1 MNPLMQE
8 LNPYPFARLRALMH
22 GIDAPANIDPIMLQI
37 GEPKH
42 PTPQV
47 IQDALIAHLDGL
59 AKYPL
64 SKGIAAIREACAE
77 WLQRRYD
84 IVVDAETQIL
94 PVNGSREALFAFVQ
108 VVLNTQIGH
117 KPVVISPNPFYQIYE
132 GATLL
137 AGGEVVYV
145 DCVAPNFMPKW
156 QDIEASVWHKTQLV
170 FVCSPGNPSGA
181 VMQLQDWQKLFAL
194 QEQYG
199 FVIASDECYSEIYF
213 GDQAPLGVL
222 QAATLLDRDWHDL
235 VMFTSLSKRS
245 NVPGLRSGFVAGDAK
260 WMAAFLEYRTYHGSA
275 MGLPI
280 QYASIAA
287 WQDEAHVVANREL
300 YQQKFSQ
307 VLGILQDAY
316 EVSMPDASFYLWL
329 KVPNGDDV
337 AFAQRLW
344 QTHAVQV
351 LPGRLLARDG
361 ANGNPGAGYVRIAL
375 VASVEECVAAA
386 KRLVAFAQL
395 GF

>member
-1 MNPLMQE
+1 MNSLMQQ
-8 LNPYPFARLRALMH
+8 LNPYPFARLRALMQD
-22 GIDAPANIDPIMLQI
+22 INPPENVQPVMLHI

-42 PTPQV
+42 ATPQV
-47 IQDALIAHLDGL
+47 IQDALVNNLSGL
-59 AKYPL
+59 AKYPA
-64 SKGIAAIREACAE
+64 SKGIPELRAACSA
-77 WLQRRYD
+77 WLKRRYQID
-84 IVVDAETQIL
+84 VNEETQIL

-108 VVLNTQIGH
+108 VVLDAQSDV

-145 DCVAPNFMPKW
+145 NCNAPDFMPAW
-156 QDIEASVWHKTQLV
+156 QDIEEATWQRTQLV

-181 VMQLQDWQKLFAL
+181 VMQLEDWQQLFAL
-194 QEQYG
+194 QDQYG

-213 GDQAPLGVL
+213 GDDAPLGSL
-222 QAATLLDRDWHDL
+222 QAASKLGRSWDGL

-260 WMAAFLEYRTYHGSA
+260 LMAAFLEYRTYHGSA

-280 QYASIAA
+280 QHASIAA
-287 WQDEAHVVANREL
+287 WNDEEHVRLNQAL
-300 YQQKFSQ
+300 YQQKFDLFVSK
-307 VLGILQDAY
+307 LQAAY
-316 EVSMPDASFYLWL
+316 KISIPDASFYVWL

-337 AFAQRLW
+337 AFTQRLW
-344 QTHAVQV
+344 QTQGVQV
-351 LPGRLLARDG
+351 LPGRLLARDTPQ
-361 ANGNPGAGYVRIAL
+361 GNPGQDYVRIAL
-375 VASVEECVAAA
+375 VATVEECEQAAE
-386 KRLVAFAQL
+386 RLLTFAQR

>member
-1 MNPLMQE
+1 MNSLMQQ
-8 LNPYPFARLRALMH
+8 LNPYPFARLRALMQD
-22 GIDAPANIDPIMLQI
+22 INPPESVQPVMLHI

-42 PTPQV
+42 ATPQV
-47 IQDALIAHLDGL
+47 IQDALVNNLSGL
-59 AKYPL
+59 AKYPA
-64 SKGIAAIREACAE
+64 SKGIPELRAACSA
-77 WLQRRYD
+77 WLKRRYQLD
-84 IVVDAETQIL
+84 VDAETQIL

-108 VVLNTQIGH
+108 VVLDAQSDV

-145 DCVAPNFMPKW
+145 NCNAPDFMPAW
-156 QDIEASVWHKTQLV
+156 QDIDEATWQRTQLV

-181 VMQLQDWQKLFAL
+181 VMQLEDWQQLFAL
-194 QEQYG
+194 QDQYG

-213 GDQAPLGVL
+213 GDDAPLGSL
-222 QAATLLDRDWHDL
+222 QAASKLARSWDGL

-260 WMAAFLEYRTYHGSA
+260 LMAAFLEYRTYHGSA

-280 QYASIAA
+280 QHASIAA
-287 WQDEAHVVANREL
+287 WNDEEHVRLNQAL
-300 YQQKFSQ
+300 YQQKFDLFVSK
-307 VLGILQDAY
+307 LQAAY
-316 EVSMPDASFYLWL
+316 KISIPDASFYVWL

-337 AFAQRLW
+337 AFTQRLW
-344 QTHAVQV
+344 QTQGVQV
-351 LPGRLLARDG
+351 LPGRLLARDTPQ
-361 ANGNPGAGYVRIAL
+361 GNPGQGYVRIAL
-375 VASVEECVAAA
+375 VATVEECEQAAE
-386 KRLVAFAQL
+386 RLLTFAQR

>member
-1 MNPLMQE
+1 MNSLMQQ
-8 LNPYPFARLRALMH
+8 LNPYPFARLRALMQD
-22 GIDAPANIDPIMLQI
+22 INPPENVQPVMLHI

-42 PTPQV
+42 ATPQV
-47 IQDALIAHLDGL
+47 IQDALVNNLSGL
-59 AKYPL
+59 AKYPA
-64 SKGIAAIREACAE
+64 SKGIPELRAACSA
-77 WLQRRYD
+77 WLKRRYQID
-84 IVVDAETQIL
+84 VDAETQIL

-108 VVLNTQIGH
+108 VVLDAQSDV

-145 DCVAPNFMPKW
+145 NCNAPDFMPAW
-156 QDIEASVWHKTQLV
+156 QDIEEATWQRTQLV

-181 VMQLQDWQKLFAL
+181 VMQLEDWQQLFAL
-194 QEQYG
+194 QDQYG

-213 GDQAPLGVL
+213 GDDAPLGSL
-222 QAATLLDRDWHDL
+222 QAASKLARSWDGL

-260 WMAAFLEYRTYHGSA
+260 LMAAFLEYRTYHGSA

-280 QYASIAA
+280 QHASIAA
-287 WQDEAHVVANREL
+287 WNDEEHVRLNQAL
-300 YQQKFSQ
+300 YQQKFDLFVSK
-307 VLGILQDAY
+307 LQAAY
-316 EVSMPDASFYLWL
+316 KISIPDASFYVWL

-337 AFAQRLW
+337 AFTQRLW
-344 QTHAVQV
+344 QTQGVQV
-351 LPGRLLARDG
+351 LPGRLLARDTPQ
-361 ANGNPGAGYVRIAL
+361 GNPGQGYVRIAL
-375 VASVEECVAAA
+375 VATVEECEQAAE
-386 KRLVAFAQL
+386 RLLTFAQR

>member
-1 MNPLMQE
+1 MNSLMQQ
-8 LNPYPFARLRALMH
+8 LNPYPFARLRALMQD
-22 GIDAPANIDPIMLQI
+22 INPPENVQPVMLHI

-42 PTPQV
+42 ATPQV
-47 IQDALIAHLDGL
+47 IQDALVNNLSGL
-59 AKYPL
+59 AKYPA
-64 SKGIAAIREACAE
+64 SKGITELRAVCSA
-77 WLQRRYD
+77 WLKRRYQID
-84 IVVDAETQIL
+84 VNEETQIL

-108 VVLNTQIGH
+108 VVLDAQSDV

-145 DCVAPNFMPKW
+145 NCNAPDFMPAW
-156 QDIEASVWHKTQLV
+156 QDIEEATWQRTQLV

-181 VMQLQDWQKLFAL
+181 VMQLEDWQQLFAL
-194 QEQYG
+194 QDQYG

-213 GDQAPLGVL
+213 GDDAPLGSL
-222 QAATLLDRDWHDL
+222 QAASKLARSWDGL

-260 WMAAFLEYRTYHGSA
+260 LMAAFLEYRTYHGSA

-280 QYASIAA
+280 QHASIAA
-287 WQDEAHVVANREL
+287 WNDEEHVRLNQAL
-300 YQQKFSQ
+300 YQQKFDLFVSK
-307 VLGILQDAY
+307 LQAAY
-316 EVSMPDASFYLWL
+316 KISIPDASFYVWL

-337 AFAQRLW
+337 AFTQRLW
-344 QTHAVQV
+344 QTQGVQV
-351 LPGRLLARDG
+351 LPGRLLARDTPQ
-361 ANGNPGAGYVRIAL
+361 GNPGQDYVRIAL
-375 VASVEECVAAA
+375 VATVEECEQAAE
-386 KRLVAFAQL
+386 RLLTFAQR

>member
-1 MNPLMQE
+1 MNSLMQQ
-8 LNPYPFARLRALMH
+8 LNPYPFARLRALMQD
-22 GIDAPANIDPIMLQI
+22 INPPENVQPVMLHI

-42 PTPQV
+42 ATPQV
-47 IQDALIAHLDGL
+47 IQDALVNNLSGL
-59 AKYPL
+59 AKYPA
-64 SKGIAAIREACAE
+64 SKGIPELRAACRA
-77 WLQRRYD
+77 WLKRRYQID
-84 IVVDAETQIL
+84 VDAETQIL

-108 VVLNTQIGH
+108 VVLDAQSDV

-145 DCVAPNFMPKW
+145 NCNAPDFMPAW
-156 QDIEASVWHKTQLV
+156 QDIEEATWQRTQLV

-181 VMQLQDWQKLFAL
+181 VMQLEDWQQLFVL
-194 QEQYG
+194 QDQYG

-213 GDQAPLGVL
+213 GDDAPLGSL
-222 QAATLLDRDWHDL
+222 QAASKLGRSWDGL

-260 WMAAFLEYRTYHGSA
+260 LMAAFLEYRTYHGSA

-280 QYASIAA
+280 QHASIAA
-287 WQDEAHVVANREL
+287 WNDEEHVRLNQAL
-300 YQQKFSQ
+300 YQQKFDLFVSK
-307 VLGILQDAY
+307 LQAAY
-316 EVSMPDASFYLWL
+316 KISIPDASFYVWL

-337 AFAQRLW
+337 AFTQRLW
-344 QTHAVQV
+344 QTQGVQV
-351 LPGRLLARDG
+351 LPGRLLARDTPQ
-361 ANGNPGAGYVRIAL
+361 GNPGQGYVRIAL
-375 VASVEECVAAA
+375 VATVEECEQAAE
-386 KRLVAFAQL
+386 RLLTFAQR

>member
-1 MNPLMQE
+1 MNSLMQQ
-8 LNPYPFARLRALMH
+8 LNPYPFARLRALMQD
-22 GIDAPANIDPIMLQI
+22 INPPENVQPVMLHI

-42 PTPQV
+42 ATPQV
-47 IQDALIAHLDGL
+47 IQDALVNNLSGL
-59 AKYPL
+59 AKYPA
-64 SKGIAAIREACAE
+64 SKGITELRAVCSA
-77 WLQRRYD
+77 WLKRRYQID
-84 IVVDAETQIL
+84 VNEETQIL

-108 VVLNTQIGH
+108 VVLDAQSDV

-145 DCVAPNFMPKW
+145 NCNAPDFMPAW
-156 QDIEASVWHKTQLV
+156 QDIEEATWQRTQLV

-181 VMQLQDWQKLFAL
+181 VMQLEDWQQLFAL
-194 QEQYG
+194 QDQYG

-213 GDQAPLGVL
+213 GDDAPLGSL
-222 QAATLLDRDWHDL
+222 QAASKLGRSWDDL

-280 QYASIAA
+280 QHASIAA
-287 WQDEAHVVANREL
+287 WDDEEHVSLNQSL
-300 YQQKFSQ
+300 YQQKFDLFVSA
-307 VLGILQDAY
+307 LQAAY
-316 EVSMPDASFYLWL
+316 EVSIPDASFYVWL

-337 AFAQRLW
+337 VFTQRLW
-344 QTHAVQV
+344 QTQGVQV
-351 LPGRLLARDG
+351 LPGRLLARDTDH
-361 ANGNPGAGYVRIAL
+361 GNPGQGYVRIAL
-375 VASVEECVAAA
+375 VATVEECAEAAE
-386 KRLVAFAQL
+386 RLLTFAQH

>member
-1 MNPLMQE
+1 MNSLMQQ
-8 LNPYPFARLRALMH
+8 LNPYPFARLRALMQD
-22 GIDAPANIDPIMLQI
+22 INPSENVQPVMLHI

-42 PTPQV
+42 ATPQV
-47 IQDALIAHLDGL
+47 IQDALVNNLSGL
-59 AKYPL
+59 AKYPA
-64 SKGIAAIREACAE
+64 SKGIPELRAACSA
-77 WLQRRYD
+77 WLKRRYQID
-84 IVVDAETQIL
+84 VDAETQIL

-108 VVLNTQIGH
+108 VVLDTQSDV

-145 DCVAPNFMPKW
+145 NCNAPDFMPAW
-156 QDIEASVWHKTQLV
+156 QDIEEATWQRTQLV

-181 VMQLQDWQKLFAL
+181 VMQLEDWQQLFAL
-194 QEQYG
+194 QDQYG

-213 GDQAPLGVL
+213 GDDAPLGSL
-222 QAATLLDRDWHDL
+222 QAASKLARSWDGL

-260 WMAAFLEYRTYHGSA
+260 LMAAFLEYRTYHGSA

-280 QYASIAA
+280 QHASIAA
-287 WQDEAHVVANREL
+287 WNDEEHVRLNQAL
-300 YQQKFSQ
+300 YQQKFDLFVSK
-307 VLGILQDAY
+307 LQAAY
-316 EVSMPDASFYLWL
+316 KISIPDASFYVWL

-337 AFAQRLW
+337 AFTQRLW
-344 QTHAVQV
+344 QTQGVQV
-351 LPGRLLARDG
+351 LPGRLLARDTPQ
-361 ANGNPGAGYVRIAL
+361 GNPGQGYVRIAL
-375 VASVEECVAAA
+375 VATVEECEQAAE
-386 KRLVAFAQL
+386 RLLTFAQR

>member
-1 MNPLMQE
+1 MNSLMQQ
-8 LNPYPFARLRALMH
+8 LNPYPFARLRALMQD
-22 GIDAPANIDPIMLQI
+22 INPPENVQPVMLHI

-42 PTPQV
+42 ATPQV
-47 IQDALIAHLDGL
+47 IQDALVNNLSGL
-59 AKYPL
+59 AKYPA
-64 SKGIAAIREACAE
+64 SKGITELRAVCSA
-77 WLQRRYD
+77 WLKRRYQID
-84 IVVDAETQIL
+84 VDAETQIL

-108 VVLNTQIGH
+108 VVLDAQSDV

-145 DCVAPNFMPKW
+145 NCNAPDFMPAW
-156 QDIEASVWHKTQLV
+156 QDIEEATWQRTQLV

-181 VMQLQDWQKLFAL
+181 VMQLEDWQQLFAL
-194 QEQYG
+194 QDQYG

-213 GDQAPLGVL
+213 GDDAPLGSL
-222 QAATLLDRDWHDL
+222 QAASKLARSWDGL

-260 WMAAFLEYRTYHGSA
+260 LMAAFLEYRTYHGSA

-280 QYASIAA
+280 QHASIAA
-287 WQDEAHVVANREL
+287 WNDEEHVRLNQAL
-300 YQQKFSQ
+300 YQQKFDLFVSK
-307 VLGILQDAY
+307 LQAAY
-316 EVSMPDASFYLWL
+316 KISIPDASFYVWL

-337 AFAQRLW
+337 AFTQRLW
-344 QTHAVQV
+344 QTQGVQV
-351 LPGRLLARDG
+351 LPGRLLARDTPQ
-361 ANGNPGAGYVRIAL
+361 GNPGQGYVRIAL
-375 VASVEECVAAA
+375 VATVEECEQAAE
-386 KRLVAFAQL
+386 RLLTFAQR

>member
-1 MNPLMQE
+1 MNSLMQQ
-8 LNPYPFARLRALMH
+8 LNPYPFARLRALMQD
-22 GIDAPANIDPIMLQI
+22 INPPESVQPVMLHI

-42 PTPQV
+42 ATPQV
-47 IQDALIAHLDGL
+47 IQDALVNNLSGL
-59 AKYPL
+59 AKYPA
-64 SKGIAAIREACAE
+64 SKGIPELRAACSA
-77 WLQRRYD
+77 WLKRRYQLD
-84 IVVDAETQIL
+84 VDAETQIL

-108 VVLNTQIGH
+108 VVLDAQSDV

-145 DCVAPNFMPKW
+145 NCNAPDFMPAW
-156 QDIEASVWHKTQLV
+156 QDIDEATWQRTQLV

-181 VMQLQDWQKLFAL
+181 VMQLEDWQQLFAL
-194 QEQYG
+194 QDQYG

-213 GDQAPLGVL
+213 GDDAPLGSL
-222 QAATLLDRDWHDL
+222 QAASKLGRSWDDL

-280 QYASIAA
+280 QHASIAA
-287 WQDEAHVVANREL
+287 WDDEEHVRLNQAL
-300 YQQKFSQ
+300 YQQKFDLFVSA
-307 VLGILQDAY
+307 LQAAY
-316 EVSMPDASFYLWL
+316 EVSIPDASFYVWL

-337 AFAQRLW
+337 AFTQRLW
-344 QTHAVQV
+344 QTQGVQV
-351 LPGRLLARDG
+351 LPGRLLARDTEH
-361 ANGNPGAGYVRIAL
+361 GNPGQGYVRIAL
-375 VASVEECVAAA
+375 VATVEECAEAAE
-386 KRLVAFAQL
+386 RLLTFAQH

>member
-1 MNPLMQE
+1 MNSLMQQ
-8 LNPYPFARLRALMH
+8 LNPYPFARLRALMQD
-22 GIDAPANIDPIMLQI
+22 INPPESVQPVMLHI

-42 PTPQV
+42 ATPQV
-47 IQDALIAHLDGL
+47 IQDALVNNLSGL
-59 AKYPL
+59 AKYPA
-64 SKGIAAIREACAE
+64 SKGIPELRAACSA
-77 WLQRRYD
+77 WLKRRYQLD
-84 IVVDAETQIL
+84 VDAETQIL

-108 VVLNTQIGH
+108 VVLDAQSDV

-145 DCVAPNFMPKW
+145 NCNAPDFMPAW
-156 QDIEASVWHKTQLV
+156 QDIDEATWQRTQLV

-181 VMQLQDWQKLFAL
+181 VMQLEDWQQLFAL
-194 QEQYG
+194 QDQYG

-213 GDQAPLGVL
+213 GDDAPLGSL
-222 QAATLLDRDWHDL
+222 QAASKLGRSWDDL

-280 QYASIAA
+280 QHASIAA
-287 WQDEAHVVANREL
+287 WNDEEHVRLNQAL
-300 YQQKFSQ
+300 YQQKFDLF
-307 VLGILQDAY
+307 VGKLQAAY
-316 EVSMPDASFYLWL
+316 EVNIPDASFYVWL

-337 AFAQRLW
+337 AYTQRLW
-344 QTHAVQV
+344 QTQGVQV
-351 LPGRLLARDG
+351 LPGRLLARDTDH
-361 ANGNPGAGYVRIAL
+361 GNPGQGYVRIAL
-375 VASVEECVAAA
+375 VATVEECAEAAE
-386 KRLVAFAQL
+386 RLLTFAQH

>member
-1 MNPLMQE
+1 MNSLMQQ
-8 LNPYPFARLRALMH
+8 LNPYPFARLRALMQD
-22 GIDAPANIDPIMLQI
+22 INPPENVQPVMLHI

-42 PTPQV
+42 ATPQV
-47 IQDALIAHLDGL
+47 IQDALVNNLSGL
-59 AKYPL
+59 AKYPA
-64 SKGIAAIREACAE
+64 SKGIPELRAACSA
-77 WLQRRYD
+77 WLKRRYQLD
-84 IVVDAETQIL
+84 VDAETQIL

-108 VVLNTQIGH
+108 VVLDAQSDV

-145 DCVAPNFMPKW
+145 NCNAPDFMPAW
-156 QDIEASVWHKTQLV
+156 QDIDEATWQRTQLV

-181 VMQLQDWQKLFAL
+181 VMQLEDWQQLFAL
-194 QEQYG
+194 QDQYG

-213 GDQAPLGVL
+213 GDDAPLGSL
-222 QAATLLDRDWHDL
+222 QAASKLGRSWDDL

-280 QYASIAA
+280 QHASIAA
-287 WQDEAHVVANREL
+287 WDDEEHVSLNQSL
-300 YQQKFSQ
+300 YQQKFDLFVSA
-307 VLGILQDAY
+307 LQAAY
-316 EVSMPDASFYLWL
+316 EVSIPDASFYVWL

-337 AFAQRLW
+337 AFTQRLW
-344 QTHAVQV
+344 QTQGVQV
-351 LPGRLLARDG
+351 LPGRLLARDTEH
-361 ANGNPGAGYVRIAL
+361 GNPGQGYVRIAL
-375 VASVEECVAAA
+375 VATVEECAEAAE
-386 KRLVAFAQL
+386 RLLTFAQH

>member
-1 MNPLMQE
+1 MNSLMQQ
-8 LNPYPFARLRALMH
+8 LNPYPFARLRALMQD
-22 GIDAPANIDPIMLQI
+22 INPPENVQPVMLHI

-42 PTPQV
+42 ATPQV
-47 IQDALIAHLDGL
+47 IQDALVNNLSGL
-59 AKYPL
+59 AKYPA
-64 SKGIAAIREACAE
+64 SKGIPELRAACSA
-77 WLQRRYD
+77 WLKRRYQLD
-84 IVVDAETQIL
+84 VDAETQIL

-108 VVLNTQIGH
+108 VVLDAQSDV

-145 DCVAPNFMPKW
+145 NCNAPDFMPAW
-156 QDIEASVWHKTQLV
+156 QDIEEATWQRTQLV

-181 VMQLQDWQKLFAL
+181 VMQLEDWQQLFAL
-194 QEQYG
+194 QDQYG

-213 GDQAPLGVL
+213 GDDAPLGSL
-222 QAATLLDRDWHDL
+222 QAASKLARSWDGL

-260 WMAAFLEYRTYHGSA
+260 LMAAFLEYRTYHGSA

-280 QYASIAA
+280 QHASIAA
-287 WQDEAHVVANREL
+287 WNDEEHVRLNQAL
-300 YQQKFSQ
+300 YQQKFDLFVSK
-307 VLGILQDAY
+307 LQAAY
-316 EVSMPDASFYLWL
+316 KISIPDASFYVWL

-337 AFAQRLW
+337 AFTQRLW
-344 QTHAVQV
+344 QTQGVQV
-351 LPGRLLARDG
+351 LPGRLLARDTPQ
-361 ANGNPGAGYVRIAL
+361 GNPGQGYVRIAL
-375 VASVEECVAAA
+375 VATVEECEQAAE
-386 KRLVAFAQL
+386 RLLTFAQR